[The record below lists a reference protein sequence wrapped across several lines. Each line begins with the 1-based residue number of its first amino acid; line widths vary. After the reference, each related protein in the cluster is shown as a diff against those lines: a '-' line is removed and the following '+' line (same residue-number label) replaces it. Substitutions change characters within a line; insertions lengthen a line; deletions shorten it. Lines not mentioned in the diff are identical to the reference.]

1 MPTNGLQPQMMPA
14 NAGVS
19 RANWNNPTIGMGNM
33 GMTGMSNQMGT
44 QQLPGVVQITRPA
57 LSGKVVNSLE
67 EITVQDVPQD
77 GTASFFPTADYS
89 CIFAKQWGNNGL
101 INTVKYVPELQKEPT
116 PAPDLTEVILQ
127 RLDNIEKMLKK
138 SGRNNYKQNKPIKK
152 EDEVNANT

>member
-14 NAGVS
+14 NAGVP
-19 RANWNNPTIGMGNM
+19 RANWNNPTMGMGTM
-33 GMTGMSNQMGT
+33 GMPGMPNQMGA
-44 QQLPGVVQITRPA
+44 QQLPGVVQIARPA

-101 INTVKYVPELQKEPT
+101 INTVKYVPERVEESAPS
-116 PAPDLTEVILQ
+116 PDLTAVILQ

-138 SGRNNYKQNKPIKK
+138 NGRNTKYNKPVKK
-152 EDEVNANT
+152 EEENNADA